1 METSSIRRGRKDI
14 DGDNPANRLDRLEKE
29 LKINNKNLESKIWHL
44 TIDLENA
51 KRDRAILEKEN
62 QELKKRLDNV

>member
-1 METSSIRRGRKDI
+1 MCGIAVNS
-14 DGDNPANRLDRLEKE
+14 NRLDRLEKE

-51 KRDRAILEKEN
+51 KRYRARHEMEN